1 MEQEELLKKY
11 DEEVEQLLKE
21 LDEWDIVQLNI
32 SRGGK
37 PTNLE
42 YAKMLFVKLQGKVPV
57 KQILKTEVDTLGE
70 CLGIF
75 DVEVSMDE
83 EELSEE
89 KAKAILS
96 DINAKKNEISRGA
109 IGTLFEEHAVEDI
122 LEQRKKGLTYEQIVE
137 KYYPFA
143 KLYNKE
149 LTEQDWNLF
158 IETALLP
165 KTKAEDGSLVPDYS
179 FKETSQYKQLLGVI
193 SNLNPSDIMLKT
205 SWWFDEFDPNRCV
218 FKASKDGTD
227 YTFGVHNPNITISR
241 KSQSVMQ
248 SESDTLTYQV
258 IYDEETKAYVLKEYD
273 YIECGGRKL
282 STETFDGKT
291 SKIGIEYGGMNLKI
305 EKMEEGLKV
314 DYSYT
319 QPRTRVY
326 EMLSEMLENG
336 NSQQKEQLKKA
347 IGDLSEKEIID
358 TLNEERISGAVAA
371 IGNYE
376 YNKPSEDTLV
386 SDINT
391 GLQAM
396 QDLYFSSEEGVKK
409 LKERYQEFGFS
420 LPFYVPDFV
429 KSNPNLN
436 TELMHNLEE
445 KCKVIVKEDPDYD
458 PEIQNEDGSSKLEF
472 SYDFEDI
479 QNDLGGYE
487 RNDRRIVAKMIY
499 LNNWDMIEQL
509 WALKIKKEELYNLYK
524 TCCNKDLS
532 KMKITM
538 DMLQSGVL
546 SQDDFHANLQSE
558 EPVPF
563 ISDYTGIQSE
573 MPDEEKLK
581 FYQECSVDYSTRRD
595 AIAKLKK
602 TMSENDRL
610 TAEEKEA
617 AQLEKQFED
626 YTQGKDGKT
635 IEGE

>member
-1 MEQEELLKKY
+1 MEQKELLKKCN
-11 DEEVEQLLKE
+11 DEVERLLKE
-21 LDEWDIVQLNI
+21 LDEWDIEQLNI
-32 SRGGK
+32 SRGGN
-37 PTNLE
+37 PTDLE
-42 YAKMLFVKLQGKVPV
+42 YSKMLFMKLQGKVPI
-57 KQILKTEVDTLGE
+57 KQILKTDVDTLGK

-75 DVEVSMDE
+75 DVEVSIDE

-109 IGTLFEEHAVEDI
+109 IGTLFKEHAVEDI

-179 FKETSQYKQLLGVI
+179 FKETSQYKQLLRVI
-193 SNLNPSDIMLKT
+193 SDLNSSDIMLKT
-205 SWWFDEFDPNRCV
+205 SWWFDEFDPNRCQ
-218 FKASKDGTD
+218 FKASKNGKD
-227 YTFGVHNPNITISR
+227 YVLGVDNPRITISK

-248 SESDTLTYQV
+248 SESETLTYQV
-258 IYDEETKAYVLKEYD
+258 IYDEETKAYILKEYD
-273 YIECGGRKL
+273 YIEFGGRKL

-336 NSQQKEQLKKA
+336 NPQQKEQLKKA
-347 IGDLSEKEIID
+347 IGDLSEKEVID

-371 IGNYE
+371 IGNYK

-429 KSNPNLN
+429 KNNPNLN

-479 QNDLGGYE
+479 QDDLGGYQ
-487 RNDRRIVAKMIY
+487 RNTRRIVAKMIY

-524 TCCNKDLS
+524 TCSNKDLS

-546 SQDDFHANLQSE
+546 SQEDFHANLQSE

-602 TMSENDRL
+602 SMSENDRL
-610 TAEEKEA
+610 TAEEREA

-635 IEGE
+635 MEGE